1 MLWCSGCRVE
11 KSHLNLNVIQYMGFG
26 TAFCLSESCIWKRRE
41 VQVMVVGWNTYFFTE
56 MPEGWLNDSCKF
68 PSSCRGRKSRNPCGG
83 GSGLQMPMWLWQSA
97 YFLYQ
102 ETDTWIGEISKLRRH
117 LSDFHDM
124 REVQISLQMVGPNI
138 RNASRTCL
146 HHVRKQ
152 NNWRGFCL
160 NNLRIESIPL
170 DFDSLHHP
178 VELGCKAA
186 NSML

>member
-1 MLWCSGCRVE
+1 MWYDTWALAPPFVF
-11 KSHLNLNVIQYMGFG
+11 LNLAYGNVERCRQWSLGEIPISLLK
-26 TAFCLSESCIWKRRE
+26 C
-41 VQVMVVGWNTYFFTE
+41 
-56 MPEGWLNDSCKF
+56 PEGWLNDSCKS
-68 PSSCRGRKSRNPCGG
+68 PSSCRGRKSWNPCGG

-146 HHVRKQ
+146 HHIRKQ